1 MFEQVRAVAQ
11 DTLGFLDRHDHDI
24 LQSLISAVYFEGGTT
39 SGDRLTIKYIFDENE
54 AYLIIKKV
62 GGRVHRDSTHFII
75 VSQCKVMKILVGL
88 TY

>member
-39 SGDRLTIKYIFDENE
+39 SGDRLTIKYIFDENMRR
-54 AYLIIKKV
+54 I
-62 GGRVHRDSTHFII
+62 
-75 VSQCKVMKILVGL
+75 
-88 TY
+88 